1 MKLYDWSKIKN
12 RKELNGTQNF
22 TFPHEASLLG
32 QIMICFLENLS
43 AADFKLSAD
52 IPAPWR
58 EYLVLYKYNL
68 KKCKVKPPKF
78 TVISTLLNLSA

>member
-12 RKELNGTQNF
+12 RKELNRTQNF
-22 TFPHEASLLG
+22 TFPHKASLLG

-68 KKCKVKPPKF
+68 KKCK
-78 TVISTLLNLSA
+78 S

>member
-12 RKELNGTQNF
+12 RKELNWTQYF

-32 QIMICFLENLS
+32 QIMICFFENLS
-43 AADFKLSAD
+43 VADFKLSAD

-68 KKCKVKPPKF
+68 EKCK
-78 TVISTLLNLSA
+78 S